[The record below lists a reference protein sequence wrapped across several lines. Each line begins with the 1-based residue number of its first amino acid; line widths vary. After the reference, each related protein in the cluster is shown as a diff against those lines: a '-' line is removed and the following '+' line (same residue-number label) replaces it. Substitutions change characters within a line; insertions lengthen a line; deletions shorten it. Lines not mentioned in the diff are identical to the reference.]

1 LSDRIP
7 PLVALGMLLSA
18 SAACAANPLESEHA
32 AALQDARRLGPAAV
46 GVRYLTVYNVAE
58 LRRPELRQVLD
69 FWVNSLSRE
78 AEIVRAVAVT
88 PTLLRINIFD
98 YSWNPKTFDAL
109 ANEDPFFHVQL
120 KVGVGAFAKA
130 YFPAEAGS
138 KAGWYDATFKEA
150 KVISAIAPWL
160 PAVEAAELVAL
171 TQTAAPILRAD
182 WFLSRVAVQAGRKG
196 TGYYDWFELK
206 KRADFEKLVAFD
218 LKASQGVKREVA
230 GIVAR
235 SGVSNFPRQIFRFQS
250 VTGGYWVTRDVLD
263 DNKDARNA
271 LRQLDGDLAHQA
283 EEIYGVLPNGLFAFY
298 LSDAAGVQQDTAP
311 DKIGSDKTA
320 PGNDGRIHA
329 GKSCVVCHTTG
340 LNVIA
345 DWSRRAFSGD
355 IKLTSPDPDK
365 ARRLKQLYLGEL
377 QEKFS
382 DDVSSYVKVLRRV
395 NGLTSEANAKAVGRV
410 WEAYV
415 ERDVLPR
422 DVAPEFGLTEED
434 YLSKLR
440 AAYKANPLADVV
452 LASHLS
458 RPPIAIRQDDWEQ
471 LFPLVAGTVL
481 SADLA
486 PVGLGGRNGVK

>member
-32 AALQDARRLGPAAV
+32 AALADARKLGPAAV

-78 AEIVRAVAVT
+78 SEIVRAVAVT

-98 YSWNPKTFDAL
+98 YGWNPKTFDAL
-109 ANEDPFFHVQL
+109 ANEDPYFHVQL

-130 YFPAEAGS
+130 YFPAEPGS

-150 KVISAIAPWL
+150 KTISAIAPWL
-160 PAVEAAELVAL
+160 PAAEAAELVAL

-206 KRADFEKLVAFD
+206 KRDDFEKLVG
-218 LKASQGVKREVA
+218 LNVKESQRVKREVA

-250 VTGGYWVTRDVLD
+250 VTGGAWVTRDVLD
-263 DNKDARNA
+263 DNADARNA
-271 LRQLDGDLAHQA
+271 LRQLDGDFKWQA
-283 EEIYGVLPNGLFAFY
+283 EEHYGVLPNGLFAFY

-329 GKSCVVCHTTG
+329 GVSCVRCHVDG
-340 LNVIA
+340 LRAVR
-345 DWSRRAFSGD
+345 DWSRQVFTGPL
-355 IKLTSPDPDK
+355 KLSSPDHDK
-365 ARRLKQLYLGEL
+365 ARRLRQLYLGEL
-377 QEKFS
+377 NERYT
-382 DDVSSYVKVLRRV
+382 DDVSSYAKTLKRT
-395 NGLTSEANAKAVGRV
+395 NGLTTEANAKAVGRV
-410 WEAYV
+410 WESYV
-415 ERDVLPR
+415 ERDFLPR
-422 DVAPEFGLTEED
+422 DAAAEFGIDEKE
-434 YLSKLR
+434 YLEKLR
-440 AAYKANPLADVV
+440 SAFKANPLADAV
-452 LASHLS
+452 LASHIAQ
-458 RPPIAIRQDDWEQ
+458 PPVAIRADDWEQ
-471 LFPLVAGTVL
+471 LMPLVAPTILGT
-481 SADLA
+481 
-486 PVGLGGRNGVK
+486 PGKGKP